1 MTGRPAA
8 GHPYSK
14 LLDEIDGARYLK
26 VDRAN
31 GRVLAWHGGKRVDVL
46 NLEGALSDF
55 FLVTDPQ
62 PSADT
67 VAEAIERWLGEEQ
80 DD

>member
-14 LLDEIDGARYLK
+14 LLDEIDGARYVK
-26 VDRAN
+26 VDRVN

-55 FLVTDPQ
+55 FLLADPQ
-62 PSADT
+62 PNAET
-67 VAEAIERWLGEEQ
+67 VAVAIQNWLTEEH

>member
-14 LLDEIDGARYLK
+14 LLEELDGARFIRFDK
-26 VDRAN
+26 AK
-31 GRVLAWHGGKRVDVL
+31 GRVLAWHGGKRVDVF

-55 FLVTDPQ
+55 FTLKGDETT
-62 PSADT
+62 ADAAAG
-67 VAEAIERWLGEEQ
+67 VIDAWLAEEEE
-80 DD
+80 D